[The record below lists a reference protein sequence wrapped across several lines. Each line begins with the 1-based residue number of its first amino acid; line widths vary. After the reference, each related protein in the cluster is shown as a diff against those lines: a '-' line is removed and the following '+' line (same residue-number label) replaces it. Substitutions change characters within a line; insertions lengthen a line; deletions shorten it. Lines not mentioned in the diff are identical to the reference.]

1 MINLDKN
8 KRAHFNL
15 NIMKYLTLLI
25 SAIVFAFSGYYFA
38 SNLKYSTD
46 LNYIVY
52 MLTWLVLMLI
62 SIIGIVYN
70 VPALSR
76 KKRRFRNLIYNS
88 YSERRIRHKEF
99 DEKFHILN

>member
-1 MINLDKN
+1 MKNL
-8 KRAHFNL
+8 AL
-15 NIMKYLTLLI
+15 VL
-25 SAIVFAFSGYYFA
+25 SAIVFAFSGYYFG

-52 MLTWLVLMLI
+52 MLTWLILMFI
-62 SIIGIVYN
+62 SLIGIVYN

-76 KKRRFRNLIYNS
+76 RKRRFRNLIYNS
-88 YSERRIRHKEF
+88 YSERRIKHKEF